1 MQTGSS
7 LRLLASSISL
17 SLLSIYG
24 CANTQNGLVT
34 QGSTKPTSSN
44 IVKVLNR
51 VDCEEGTYYCRVYVS
66 EITRMCLS
74 KGYVRE
80 VPGGNIRQSRDIREL
95 LTGTVD
101 REVTEKV
108 SREEVDDNGVVYTIE
123 EPRSVTKKVSTTGY
137 CIGSEYI
144 LD

>member
-1 MQTGSS
+1 
-7 LRLLASSISL
+7 
-17 SLLSIYG
+17 
-24 CANTQNGLVT
+24 
-34 QGSTKPTSSN
+34 
-44 IVKVLNR
+44 
-51 VDCEEGTYYCRVYVS
+51 
-66 EITRMCLS
+66 MCLS